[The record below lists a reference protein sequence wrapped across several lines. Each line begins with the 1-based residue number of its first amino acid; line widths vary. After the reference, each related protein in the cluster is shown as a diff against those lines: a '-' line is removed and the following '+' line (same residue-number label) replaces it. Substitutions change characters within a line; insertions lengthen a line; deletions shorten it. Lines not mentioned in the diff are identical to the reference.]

1 MFYCGHSRER
11 ALMSETASPT
21 TILEAPPLTIWM
33 ALRRPEQWWQLIQ
46 FGLVGSSGF
55 AVNFAVYAVCLK
67 GFGLHYMASAVVAFS
82 VAVAN
87 NFLLNR
93 LWTFRKRRDTRHAA
107 AQGARFLVVSA
118 CALVP
123 NLLILHVLVSAGQGK
138 IIGQVAAVIVVT
150 PISFIGNKL
159 WTFR

>member
-1 MFYCGHSRER
+1 
-11 ALMSETASPT
+11 MSETASPT
-21 TILEAPPLTIWM
+21 PALEAPAPTIWE

-55 AVNFAVYAVCLK
+55 VVNFAVYAVCLK
-67 GFGLHYMASAVVAFS
+67 ALGLHYIAAAIVAFGA
-82 VAVAN
+82 AVAN

-93 LWTFRKRRDTRHAA
+93 LWTFRKRRDSRHAA
-107 AQGARFLVVSA
+107 EQGVRFLLVSA

-123 NLLILHVLVSAGQGK
+123 NLLILHLLVSAGQGK
-138 IIGQVAAVIVVT
+138 ITGQVVAVIVVT
-150 PISFIGNKL
+150 PISFLGNKL

>member
-1 MFYCGHSRER
+1 MPDPTSHT
-11 ALMSETASPT
+11 TA
-21 TILEAPPLTIWM
+21 LEAPPALTVWT

-55 AVNFAVYAVCLK
+55 VVNFAVYAVCLK
-67 GFGLHYMASAVVAFS
+67 GFGLHYMASACVAFC

-93 LWTFRKRRDTRHAA
+93 HWTFRKRRDTRHAA
-107 AQGARFLVVSA
+107 EQGVRFLIVSA
-118 CALVP
+118 AALVP
-123 NLLILHVLVSAGQGK
+123 NLVILHLLVSAGQGK
-138 IIGQVAAVIVVT
+138 IVGQVVAVVVVV
-150 PISFIGNKL
+150 PISFLGNKL

>member
-1 MFYCGHSRER
+1 MPDTSH
-11 ALMSETASPT
+11 T
-21 TILEAPPLTIWM
+21 TTLEAPPALTLWT

-55 AVNFAVYAVCLK
+55 VVNFAVYAVCLK
-67 GFGLHYMASAVVAFS
+67 GFGLHYMASACVAFC

-93 LWTFRKRRDTRHAA
+93 HWTFRKRRDTRHAA
-107 AQGARFLVVSA
+107 AQGVRFLLVSA
-118 CALVP
+118 AALVP
-123 NLLILHVLVSAGQGK
+123 NLVILHVLVSAGQGK
-138 IIGQVAAVIVVT
+138 IMGQIAAVIVVT
-150 PISFIGNKL
+150 PISFLGNKL

>member
-1 MFYCGHSRER
+1 M
-11 ALMSETASPT
+11 MSETVSHTSA
-21 TILEAPPLTIWM
+21 LEAPPLTLWT

-55 AVNFAVYAVCLK
+55 VVNFAVYAVCLK
-67 GFGLHYMASAVVAFS
+67 GFGLHYMASAVVAFG

-93 LWTFRKRRDTRHAA
+93 LWTFRKRRDSRHAA
-107 AQGARFLVVSA
+107 AQGMRFLVVSA

-123 NLLILHVLVSAGQGK
+123 NLAILHVLVSAGQGK
-138 IIGQVAAVIVVT
+138 IMGQVVAVIVVT
-150 PISFIGNKL
+150 PISFLGNKL

>member
-1 MFYCGHSRER
+1 MPD
-11 ALMSETASPT
+11 PT
-21 TILEAPPLTIWM
+21 SHTTVLDAPPALTLWA

-55 AVNFAVYAVCLK
+55 VVNFAVYAICLK
-67 GFGLHYMASAVVAFS
+67 GFHLHYLAAACIAFC

-93 LWTFRKRRDTRHAA
+93 LWTFREERDARHAA
-107 AQGARFLVVSA
+107 EQGLRFLIVSA
-118 CALVP
+118 CALAP
-123 NLLILHVLVSAGQGK
+123 NLLILHLFVQAGQGK
-138 IIGQVAAVIVVT
+138 IAGQVLAVCIVT

>member
-1 MFYCGHSRER
+1 MPDP
-11 ALMSETASPT
+11 ASHT
-21 TILEAPPLTIWM
+21 SVLDAPPSLTLWAAI
-33 ALRRPEQWWQLIQ
+33 RRPEQWWQLVQ

-55 AVNFAVYAVCLK
+55 VVNFAIYAICLK
-67 GFGLHYMASAVVAFS
+67 VFGLHYLASACIAFC

-93 LWTFRKRRDTRHAA
+93 VWTFREEKDARHAA
-107 AQGARFLVVSA
+107 EQGVRFLIVSA
-118 CALVP
+118 SALVP
-123 NLLILHVLVSAGQGK
+123 NLLILHLFVQAGQGK
-138 IIGQVAAVIVVT
+138 ILGQVLAVCIVT

>member
-1 MFYCGHSRER
+1 
-11 ALMSETASPT
+11 MSETSSST
-21 TILEAPPLTIWM
+21 TALEAPALTLWT

-55 AVNFAVYAVCLK
+55 VVNFAVYAVCLK
-67 GFGLHYMASAVVAFS
+67 GFGLHYMAAACVAFG

-93 LWTFRKRRDTRHAA
+93 HWTFRKRRESRHPA
-107 AQGARFLVVSA
+107 AQGVRFLLVSA